1 MCVVDCLELSK
12 VIIDCFDESMK
23 ILISEDETDMRFLY
37 VGQVGMSLREND
49 RGWLMLASRR
59 LESNVTVSDIPMM
72 YNSWCF

>member
-1 MCVVDCLELSK
+1 MDCLELSK
-12 VIIDCFDESMK
+12 VITDCFDELMK
-23 ILISEDETDMRFLY
+23 ILISEDETEMRFLH

-49 RGWLMLASRR
+49 RVWLMLASRR